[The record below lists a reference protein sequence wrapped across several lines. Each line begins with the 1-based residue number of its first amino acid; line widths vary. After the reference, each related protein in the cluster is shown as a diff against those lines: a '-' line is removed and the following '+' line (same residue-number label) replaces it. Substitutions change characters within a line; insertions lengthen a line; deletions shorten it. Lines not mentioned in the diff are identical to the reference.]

1 MTNETATEPN
11 LSLVKGER
19 GLVLDKVG
27 APLNDI
33 HIGAGWDVNAPNAST
48 YDLDLFAICVGANGK
63 MVDGGSDAGILKHCA
78 YFNNKNLPGI
88 QCGADNLTG
97 AGDGDD
103 ENIHI
108 QLDKIPADVF
118 EVVIGINIYQGKE
131 KGQHM
136 GSVNNAFVRYA
147 PKSDADASVKK
158 YDLTEDYSAFTGI
171 YAFKFYR
178 HETGWKYQA
187 MGEGTNGSIVEMA
200 RKFA

>member
-1 MTNETATEPN
+1 MEATAVQPT

-19 GLVLDKVG
+19 GFVLDKDG
-27 APLNDI
+27 QALNDI
-33 HIGAGWDVNAPNAST
+33 HIGAGWDVNAPNAAT
-48 YDLDLFAICVGANGK
+48 YDLDLFAICVGANNK
-63 MVDGGSDAGILKHCA
+63 MVDASSDSSILAHCV
-78 YFNNKNLPGI
+78 YFNNKQMAGI

-97 AGDGDD
+97 AGEGDD

-108 QLDKIPADVF
+108 QLDKIPSDV
-118 EVVIGINIYQGKE
+118 EQVVIGINIYDAKS

-147 PKSDADASVKK
+147 PKSNADASVKK

-178 HETGWKYQA
+178 HEGSWKYQA
-187 MGEGTNGSIVEMA
+187 MGEGTNGSILEMA
-200 RKFA
+200 KRFA